1 MTVKHI
7 ALLLAVVLAVA
18 PLCGS
23 SAQSQDGGVRQ
34 SVQDRLRSVPGIKEQ
49 LTVRPL
55 VTPDGL
61 VPDAETAIK
70 VGEAVIFRFFGE
82 TPTKLVPF
90 SATLEDG
97 ILGRRKDTAARR
109 FRRLRR
115 SPYQQEGRND
125 IVFGALNV
133 KSRSGCSAD

>member
-7 ALLLAVVLAVA
+7 ALLLAVVLAGA

-23 SAQSQDGGVRQ
+23 SARSQGGGVGQ
-34 SVQDRLRSVPGIKEQ
+34 SVQNRSRSVPGIKEQ

-70 VGEAVIFRFFGE
+70 IGEAVIFRFFGE

-90 SATLEDG
+90 SATLQDG
-97 ILGRRKDTAARR
+97 VWVVVRIPPRDAFDGYAEVHINKKDGTISFLGH
-109 FRRLRR
+109 
-115 SPYQQEGRND
+115 
-125 IVFGALNV
+125 
-133 KSRSGCSAD
+133 

>member
-1 MTVKHI
+1 MTEKRI
-7 ALLLAVVLAVA
+7 ALLLAAVLAGA

-34 SVQDRLRSVPGIKEQ
+34 SVQGRLRSVPGINEQ
-49 LTVRPL
+49 LTVQPL

-97 ILGRRKDTAARR
+97 VWVVVRTPPRDAFDGYAEVHINKKDGTISFLGH
-109 FRRLRR
+109 
-115 SPYQQEGRND
+115 
-125 IVFGALNV
+125 
-133 KSRSGCSAD
+133 

>member
-7 ALLLAVVLAVA
+7 ALLLAVVLAGA

-23 SAQSQDGGVRQ
+23 SAQSQDRGVRQ
-34 SVQDRLRSVPGIKEQ
+34 SVQNRLRSVPGIKEQ

-97 ILGRRKDTAARR
+97 VWVVVRTPPRDAFDGYAEVHIDKKDGTISFLGH
-109 FRRLRR
+109 
-115 SPYQQEGRND
+115 
-125 IVFGALNV
+125 
-133 KSRSGCSAD
+133 